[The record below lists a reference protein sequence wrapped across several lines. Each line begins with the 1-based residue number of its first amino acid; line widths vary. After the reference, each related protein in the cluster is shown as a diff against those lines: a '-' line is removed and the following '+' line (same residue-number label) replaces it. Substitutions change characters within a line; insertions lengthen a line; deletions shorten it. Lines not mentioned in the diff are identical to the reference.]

1 MIVIATLSY
10 IQFQSPLHRGNHFN
24 NGLRAGELIQ
34 LQISV
39 PSSSGKSLQLC
50 IVDQASM
57 RLTIS
62 VPSSSGKSLQRRSR
76 PAASTPATVFQSPLH
91 RGNHFNIGYRSPH
104 SFACHISVP
113 SSSGKS
119 LQHYDK
125 PFAVVAN
132 GNFSPLFIGEITSTR
147 LVARAHPKPV
157 ISVPSSS
164 GKSLQR
170 ASQMTGG
177 VQTYNFSPL
186 FIGEITSTSSQHRFQ
201 SRLRHFSPLFI
212 GEITSTAA
220 HPTRGKGKYKFQS
233 PLHRGN
239 HFNATAPGISRGHW
253 RISVP
258 SSSGKSLQPVL
269 LWERRAKEIDFSPL
283 FIGEITS
290 TPWEAAS
297 TALLTDFSPLFI
309 GEITSTKDVPAR
321 SCHRGNF
328 SPLFIGEITSTPGGW
343 NLLRRTDEFQSPLH
357 RGNHF
362 NMGKLSIRPWHNAIS
377 VPSSSGKSLQ
387 HHRATGLWNQGSFQS
402 TLHRG
407 NHFNRRR
414 AVPIFVS

>member
-1 MIVIATLSY
+1 MSLKDGKRLDA
-10 IQFQSPLHRGNHFN
+10 
-24 NGLRAGELIQ
+24 
-34 LQISV
+34 ISV
-39 PSSSGKSLQLC
+39 PSSSGKSLHQW
-50 IVDQASM
+50 ASS
-57 RLTIS
+57 RRINTI
-62 VPSSSGKSLQRRSR
+62 
-76 PAASTPATVFQSPLH
+76 T
-91 RGNHFNIGYRSPH
+91 
-104 SFACHISVP
+104 
-113 SSSGKS
+113 
-119 LQHYDK
+119 
-125 PFAVVAN
+125 
-132 GNFSPLFIGEITSTR
+132 NFSPLFIGEITSTLYR
-147 LVARAHPKPV
+147 G
-157 ISVPSSS
+157 S
-164 GKSLQR
+164 GIN
-170 ASQMTGG
+170 AA
-177 VQTYNFSPL
+177 NHFSPL

-328 SPLFIGEITSTPGGW
+328 SPLFIGEITST
-343 NLLRRTDEFQSPLH
+343 
-357 RGNHF
+357 RG
-362 NMGKLSIRPWHNAIS
+362 
-377 VPSSSGKSLQ
+377 
-387 HHRATGLWNQGSFQS
+387 RA
-402 TLHRG
+402 
-407 NHFNRRR
+407 
-414 AVPIFVS
+414 

>member
-57 RLTIS
+57 RLT
-62 VPSSSGKSLQRRSR
+62 
-76 PAASTPATVFQSPLH
+76 
-91 RGNHFNIGYRSPH
+91 
-104 SFACHISVP
+104 ISVP

-233 PLHRGN
+233 P
-239 HFNATAPGISRGHW
+239 
-253 RISVP
+253 
-258 SSSGKSLQPVL
+258 
-269 LWERRAKEIDFSPL
+269 
-283 FIGEITS
+283 
-290 TPWEAAS
+290 
-297 TALLTDFSPLFI
+297 
-309 GEITSTKDVPAR
+309 
-321 SCHRGNF
+321 
-328 SPLFIGEITSTPGGW
+328 
-343 NLLRRTDEFQSPLH
+343 
-357 RGNHF
+357 
-362 NMGKLSIRPWHNAIS
+362 
-377 VPSSSGKSLQ
+377 
-387 HHRATGLWNQGSFQS
+387 
-402 TLHRG
+402 
-407 NHFNRRR
+407 
-414 AVPIFVS
+414 

>member
-132 GNFSPLFIGEITSTR
+132 G
-147 LVARAHPKPV
+147 
-157 ISVPSSS
+157 
-164 GKSLQR
+164 
-170 ASQMTGG
+170 
-177 VQTYNFSPL
+177 
-186 FIGEITSTSSQHRFQ
+186 
-201 SRLRHFSPLFI
+201 HFSPLFI

-328 SPLFIGEITSTPGGW
+328 SPLFIGEITST
-343 NLLRRTDEFQSPLH
+343 
-357 RGNHF
+357 RG
-362 NMGKLSIRPWHNAIS
+362 
-377 VPSSSGKSLQ
+377 
-387 HHRATGLWNQGSFQS
+387 RA
-402 TLHRG
+402 
-407 NHFNRRR
+407 
-414 AVPIFVS
+414 

>member
-1 MIVIATLSY
+1 MSLKDGKRLDA
-10 IQFQSPLHRGNHFN
+10 
-24 NGLRAGELIQ
+24 
-34 LQISV
+34 ISV
-39 PSSSGKSLQLC
+39 PSSSGKSLQ
-50 IVDQASM
+50 
-57 RLTIS
+57 
-62 VPSSSGKSLQRRSR
+62 
-76 PAASTPATVFQSPLH
+76 
-91 RGNHFNIGYRSPH
+91 PH
-104 SFACHISVP
+104 DCDSYFVLYSISVP

-132 GNFSPLFIGEITSTR
+132 E
-147 LVARAHPKPV
+147 
-157 ISVPSSS
+157 
-164 GKSLQR
+164 
-170 ASQMTGG
+170 
-177 VQTYNFSPL
+177 NFSPL

-328 SPLFIGEITSTPGGW
+328 SPLFIGEITST
-343 NLLRRTDEFQSPLH
+343 
-357 RGNHF
+357 RG
-362 NMGKLSIRPWHNAIS
+362 
-377 VPSSSGKSLQ
+377 
-387 HHRATGLWNQGSFQS
+387 RA
-402 TLHRG
+402 
-407 NHFNRRR
+407 
-414 AVPIFVS
+414 

>member
-157 ISVPSSS
+157 ISISSSS

-170 ASQMTGG
+170 PRILHA
-177 VQTYNFSPL
+177 
-186 FIGEITSTSSQHRFQ
+186 
-201 SRLRHFSPLFI
+201 
-212 GEITSTAA
+212 
-220 HPTRGKGKYKFQS
+220 GKE
-233 PLHRGN
+233 N
-239 HFNATAPGISRGHW
+239 I
-253 RISVP
+253 
-258 SSSGKSLQPVL
+258 
-269 LWERRAKEIDFSPL
+269 
-283 FIGEITS
+283 
-290 TPWEAAS
+290 
-297 TALLTDFSPLFI
+297 
-309 GEITSTKDVPAR
+309 
-321 SCHRGNF
+321 NF
-328 SPLFIGEITSTPGGW
+328 SPLFIGEITSTP
-343 NLLRRTDEFQSPLH
+343 LLQEFPVAIGEFQSPLH

-362 NMGKLSIRPWHNAIS
+362 NRSCSGREGPRKSIS

-387 HHRATGLWNQGSFQS
+387 RLGKPLQP
-402 TLHRG
+402 LY
-407 NHFNRRR
+407 
-414 AVPIFVS
+414 